1 MQRLIPSEL
10 LKHHWNSLADRSRGK
25 GALKRDWPVT
35 IVLVIVP
42 CAAGVS
48 AYRSDLQLT
57 APASLL
63 AALSLMSAGLLAA
76 FGQIAS
82 IRSKYR
88 LPDDDYDPEWRTR
101 EMLDEAV
108 AHILT
113 AALVAVLTAVII
125 VVGMNAGAGNGRQLA
140 VLASAGVV
148 GFGSYLVLVFLMVVR
163 KLWGAYE
170 AANERDQA
178 GNYLHR

>member
-1 MQRLIPSEL
+1 MQRLFPWEL
-10 LKHHWNSLADRSRGK
+10 VKHHWASLVDRSK
-25 GALKRDWPVT
+25 GPQHITRDWWA
-35 IVLVIVP
+35 IVML
-42 CAAGVS
+42 AGVPLVAGGVTAHSQWQIAAPS
-48 AYRSDLQLT
+48 A
-57 APASLL
+57 LL

-88 LPDDDYDPEWRTR
+88 LPDGNYDPEWSIR

-113 AALVAVLTAVII
+113 AALVAVLTAVVV
-125 VVGMNAGAGNGRQLA
+125 VVGMNAGGGDKKALA
-140 VLASAGVV
+140 VWASALFTAG
-148 GFGSYLVLVFLMVVR
+148 GSYLVLIFLMVVR

-170 AANERDQA
+170 IANERDQS
-178 GNYLHR
+178 GSYLHR

>member
-1 MQRLIPSEL
+1 M
-10 LKHHWNSLADRSRGK
+10 A
-25 GALKRDWPVT
+25 
-35 IVLVIVP
+35 
-42 CAAGVS
+42 
-48 AYRSDLQLT
+48 

-88 LPDDDYDPEWRTR
+88 LPDDDYDPDWRTR

-113 AALVAVLTAVII
+113 AALVAVFTAVVI
-125 VVGMNAGAGNGRQLA
+125 VVGMNSGDGDGETLA
-140 VLASAGVV
+140 QWASAVV
-148 GFGSYLVLVFLMVVR
+148 TGGGSYLVLIFLMVVR
-163 KLWGAYE
+163 KLWDAYE
-170 AANERDQA
+170 VANERDQA
-178 GNYLHR
+178 SNYLHR